1 MRTVTLGWL
10 KSAYSDLIVIK
21 EIVDNEYVTHM
32 VAFHSQQSIEKSL
45 KAILEFNGKTVPKK
59 HDLLLLKDMTNEYL
73 NISMDDVKAI

>member
-32 VAFHSQQSIEKSL
+32 IAFHSQQSIENHL
-45 KAILEFNGKTVPKK
+45 KL
-59 HDLLLLKDMTNEYL
+59 Y
-73 NISMDDVKAI
+73 

>member
-32 VAFHSQQSIEKSL
+32 VAFHSRQSIEKSL
-45 KAILEFNGKTVPKK
+45 KAILEFNGKIVPKK
-59 HDLLLLKDMTNEYL
+59 YDLLLLKDLTNEYL